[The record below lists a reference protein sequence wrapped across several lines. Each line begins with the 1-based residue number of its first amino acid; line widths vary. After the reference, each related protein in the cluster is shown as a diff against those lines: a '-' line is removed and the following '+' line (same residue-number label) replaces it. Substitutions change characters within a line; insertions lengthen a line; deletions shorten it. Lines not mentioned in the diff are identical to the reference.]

1 MLTTNL
7 KYIIINSTIGRKEKK
22 VLKKNERKQE
32 LLKIAY
38 NMFLTKGYDNTSI
51 DDIINEA
58 QIAKGT
64 YYYYFESK
72 EATLEEVINM
82 MINEEIEI
90 AKNFLNMPISIPEKL
105 VGIITSLKPKMDE
118 EEIQNTLNK
127 EENII
132 MHEKINNRVIE
143 EAIPLL
149 EQVIIEGIEKNIF
162 KCNHIK
168 ERLKMLLIM
177 SNELF
182 DNNNFNLNNI
192 EVFIDTAEKMLGAKE
207 GTLEFIKM
215 LIGGQNEN
223 NNKC

>member
-1 MLTTNL
+1 M
-7 KYIIINSTIGRKEKK
+7 
-22 VLKKNERKQE
+22 KKNERKQE

-38 NMFLTKGYDNTSI
+38 NMFLIKGYDNTSI

-72 EATLEEVINM
+72 ESTLEEVINM
-82 MINEEIEI
+82 MINEEVEL
-90 AKNFLNMPISIPEKL
+90 AKRILNSPISIPEKL
-105 VGIITSLKPKMDE
+105 VGVITSLRPKIDE
-118 EEIQNTLNK
+118 QEIQNILNK
-127 EENII
+127 KENIV
-132 MHEKINNRVIE
+132 MHEKINNRIIE

-149 EQVIIEGIEKNIF
+149 EQIVNEGIQSNIF
-162 KCNHIK
+162 KCNHIN
-168 ERLKMLLIM
+168 ERLRMLLIM

-182 DNNNFNLNNI
+182 DSDKFNINEV

-215 LIGGQNEN
+215 LIGGQNE
-223 NNKC
+223 

>member
-1 MLTTNL
+1 M
-7 KYIIINSTIGRKEKK
+7 SRKRRKK
-22 VLKKNERKQE
+22 SLKKNERKQE

-58 QIAKGT
+58 KIAKGT

-82 MINEEIEI
+82 MINEEVES
-90 AKNFLNMPISIPEKL
+90 AKGIVNMPISIPEKL
-105 VGIITSLKPKMDE
+105 VGVITSLRPKIDE
-118 EEIQNTLNK
+118 QEIQNTLNK
-127 EENII
+127 KQNIV
-132 MHEKINNRVIE
+132 MHEKINNRIME

-149 EQVIIEGIEKNIF
+149 EQIVNEGIQSNIF
-162 KCNHIK
+162 NCNHIK
-168 ERLKMLLIM
+168 ERIRMLLIM

-182 DNNNFNLNNI
+182 DSDKFNINDV

-215 LIGGQNEN
+215 LIGGQNE
-223 NNKC
+223 

>member
-1 MLTTNL
+1 M
-7 KYIIINSTIGRKEKK
+7 
-22 VLKKNERKQE
+22 KKNERKQE

-72 EATLEEVINM
+72 EGTLEEVINM
-82 MINEEIEI
+82 MINEEVES
-90 AKNFLNMPISIPEKL
+90 AKRILNSPISIPEKL
-105 VGIITSLKPKMDE
+105 VGVITSLRPKIDE
-118 EEIQNTLNK
+118 QEIQNILNK
-127 EENII
+127 KENIV
-132 MHEKINNRVIE
+132 MHEKINNRIIE

-149 EQVIIEGIEKNIF
+149 EQIVNEGIQSNIF
-162 KCNHIK
+162 KCNHIN
-168 ERLKMLLIM
+168 ERLRMLLIM

-182 DNNNFNLNNI
+182 DSDKFNINEV

-215 LIGGQNEN
+215 LIGGQNE
-223 NNKC
+223 

>member
-1 MLTTNL
+1 M
-7 KYIIINSTIGRKEKK
+7 SRKRRKK
-22 VLKKNERKQE
+22 SLKKNERKQE

-58 QIAKGT
+58 KIAKGT

-82 MINEEIEI
+82 MINEEVES
-90 AKNFLNMPISIPEKL
+90 AKGIVNMPISIPEKL
-105 VGIITSLKPKMDE
+105 VGVITSLRPKIDE
-118 EEIQNTLNK
+118 QEIQNTLNK
-127 EENII
+127 KQNIV
-132 MHEKINNRVIE
+132 MHEKINNRIME
-143 EAIPLL
+143 EEIPLL
-149 EQVIIEGIEKNIF
+149 EQIVNEGIQSNIF
-162 KCNHIK
+162 NCNHIK
-168 ERLKMLLIM
+168 ERIRMLLIM

-182 DNNNFNLNNI
+182 DSDKFNINDV

-215 LIGGQNEN
+215 LIGGQNE
-223 NNKC
+223 

>member
-1 MLTTNL
+1 M
-7 KYIIINSTIGRKEKK
+7 
-22 VLKKNERKQE
+22 KKNERKQE

-72 EATLEEVINM
+72 EQTLEEVINM
-82 MINEEIEI
+82 MINEEVES
-90 AKNFLNMPISIPEKL
+90 AKGILNMPISIPEKL
-105 VGIITSLKPKMDE
+105 VGVITSLRPKTHEQEM
-118 EEIQNTLNK
+118 QNILNK
-127 EENII
+127 KENIV
-132 MHEKINNRVIE
+132 MHEKINNRIIE

-149 EQVIIEGIEKNIF
+149 EQVVNDGIKINIF
-162 KCNHIK
+162 NCNHIK
-168 ERLKMLLIM
+168 ERLRMLLIM

-182 DNNNFNLNNI
+182 DSDKFNINDV

-207 GTLEFIKM
+207 GTLQFIKM
-215 LIGGQNEN
+215 LIGGTVE
-223 NNKC
+223 K